1 MKNIFQKFV
10 VYLGFNI
17 KLEKSIPDSYLMRLS
32 LQYFVDILRGLLFT
46 RRLIAVG
53 HNTQIMGLSKLTSR
67 GGLVRFGRNC
77 EIDCLSKDGLVLGR
91 NFKLGS
97 FSKIKCSGS
106 LQKLGKGIYIGDG
119 VGISE
124 FAYLGGTGGVS
135 VGDDC
140 IIGQYFSTH
149 PENHIFGDPEMTIK
163 RQGTSAE
170 GIQIGNN
177 CWIGSKVTVLD
188 GASIGSN
195 SVVAAGSVV
204 RGKFKNNLVIGGV
217 PAKIIGRTS

>member
-1 MKNIFQKFV
+1 MIKIFQKV
-10 VYLGFNI
+10 IVYLNFNI
-17 KLEKSIPDSYLMRLS
+17 KIEKQIPDSYLIGLS
-32 LQYFVDILRGLLFT
+32 WQYFMDILRGLFFT

-53 HNTQIMGLSKLTSR
+53 RNTHIMGLSKLTVR

-77 EIDCLSKDGLVLGR
+77 ELDCLSKDGLVLGR

-106 LQKLGKGIYIGDG
+106 LQKLGKGIYIGDN

-124 FAYLGGTGGVS
+124 FAYLGGTGGVY

-149 PENHIFGDPEMTIK
+149 PENHIFADPQISIK
-163 RQGTSAE
+163 SQGTTAK
-170 GIQIGNN
+170 GIRIGSN
-177 CWIGSKVTVLD
+177 CWIGAKVTVLD
-188 GASIGSN
+188 GASIGNN

-204 RGKFKNNLVIGGV
+204 RGKFKNNLIIGGV
-217 PAKIIGRTS
+217 PAKIIKEIS

>member
-1 MKNIFQKFV
+1 MKNIFQNV
-10 VYLGFNI
+10 IVYFGLNI
-17 KLEKSIPDSYLMRLS
+17 KIEKSIPDRYLVRTS
-32 LQYFVDILRGLLFT
+32 WQYFVDILRGLLFT

-67 GGLVRFGRNC
+67 GGFVRIGRNC

-149 PENHIFGDPEMTIK
+149 PENHIFANPKMTIK
-163 RQGTSAE
+163 SQGTTAE
-170 GIQIGNN
+170 GIQIGSN

-188 GASIGSN
+188 GTSIGSN

-204 RGKFKNNLVIGGV
+204 RGKFKNNLIIAGV
-217 PAKIIGRTS
+217 PAKIIGHIS